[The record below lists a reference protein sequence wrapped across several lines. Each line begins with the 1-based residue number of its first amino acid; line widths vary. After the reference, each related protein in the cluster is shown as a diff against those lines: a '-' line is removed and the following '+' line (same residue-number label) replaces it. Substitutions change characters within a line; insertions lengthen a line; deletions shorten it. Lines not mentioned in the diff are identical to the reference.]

1 MMEKN
6 CSNCH
11 YGQQEYNPNNAHC
24 FAGCFTDHNHPNWKA
39 YTNAD
44 AIRSMTDAQLA
55 LFLARNYGGS
65 VGQYLNWLK
74 ETNTVEKV
82 E

>member
-1 MMEKN
+1 MMEHN

-11 YGQQEYNPNNAHC
+11 YGKQDYNPNNNHC
-24 FAGCFTDHNHPNWKA
+24 FAGCFTDHTHPNWKA

-55 LFLARNYGGS
+55 HFLAKNYGGA
-65 VGQYLNWLK
+65 VGGYLKWLK
-74 ETNTVEKV
+74 EEKK